1 MVRKD
6 GFPNKTKT
14 MSNLESFDLN
24 YLLLNGA
31 KVTQECLF
39 IMSMVPSS
47 QFIQCE
53 GPFFS
58 EHEVVKTVRMRR
70 ENGPM
75 SSNCWWVSGIYKVE
89 FNGVAYVFDN
99 ETRRMIR
106 ECSE

>member
-1 MVRKD
+1 
-6 GFPNKTKT
+6 

-24 YLLLNGA
+24 YLLQKGA
-31 KVTQECLF
+31 KVTKECLF
-39 IMSMVPSS
+39 IMSMIPSS
-47 QFIQCE
+47 QFTQCE

-58 EHEVVKTVRMRR
+58 AHEVVKTVRMRR

-106 ECSE
+106 ECSEQEYSLITNKTKT